1 VYNKTNRISYNCE
14 IRVNDILSDPILCM
28 IVDNL
33 VKLEENSNIYKIN
46 IYFFYLLLKQSF
58 LDRTVANV
66 SAELEEIN
74 LNYLNN
80 VKISSIGFFN
90 VSNVNL

>member
-1 VYNKTNRISYNCE
+1 
-14 IRVNDILSDPILCM
+14 M